1 MSDLVGNPEDRF
13 SQHTAHFIFSMDQLE
28 EAMDCFV
35 VDGMES
41 TLMEYLMKQPY
52 ISMIIEA
59 LSKYEFTITSDSVGF
74 DHLMYGI
81 QTYCLALD
89 GK

>member
-28 EAMDCFV
+28 EAIDCFV

-41 TLMEYLMKQPY
+41 TLMEYLMNQPY
-52 ISMIIEA
+52 ISMIIQA
-59 LSKYEFTITSDSVGF
+59 LSKYNVTITSSSVGF
-74 DHLMYGI
+74 DDLMYGMMA
-81 QTYCLALD
+81 YCDALD